1 MKKGFKSLLIALVF
15 VGFFLTQIEFLGN
28 AISGNSSTIIES
40 SYQEERELVEV
51 KLDRVVD
58 GDTIRIKNDSNESIK
73 VRLIGINTPESVH
86 SDETKN
92 CEEGKIASD
101 FLVSYL
107 EENCTDNILYL
118 EYDVE
123 QFDKYDRTLA
133 YVYLNESIMLQE
145 VLLSNGMAECM
156 FVGENLKYKAQ
167 FEKLEN
173 KAKQES
179 VGFWE

>member
-1 MKKGFKSLLIALVF
+1 MEKGFKSLLIALVF
-15 VGFFLTQIEFLGN
+15 VGFFLTQIEFLDN
-28 AISGNSSTIIES
+28 AVEGNSATIIEPV
-40 SYQEERELVEV
+40 YQEEQELVEV
-51 KLDRVVD
+51 KLDMAID

-133 YVYLNESIMLQE
+133 YVYLNKNIMLQE
-145 VLLSNGMAECM
+145 VLLSNGIAECM
-156 FVGENLKYKAQ
+156 FVGENLKYKAR

>member
-101 FLVSYL
+101 SWQSVCLLVK
-107 EENCTDNILYL
+107 I
-118 EYDVE
+118 
-123 QFDKYDRTLA
+123 
-133 YVYLNESIMLQE
+133 
-145 VLLSNGMAECM
+145 
-156 FVGENLKYKAQ
+156 
-167 FEKLEN
+167 
-173 KAKQES
+173 
-179 VGFWE
+179 